1 MNALFA
7 GRLPDPGACD
17 RMRPEKSKCK
27 NSDSG
32 NFKRKLR
39 QKRKQCASCD
49 NGNPDFQHQRA
60 AKTIGFL
67 PHIDRTE
74 RPRQI
79 NDKDEPDDSLR
90 ESVRRSHQLKPD
102 IIEQRNKASH

>member
-17 RMRPEKSKCK
+17 RMRAEKSECK
-27 NSDSG
+27 DSDSG
-32 NFKRKLR
+32 DFQRKLR
-39 QKRKQCASCD
+39 QKRKQCASRD

-60 AKTIGFL
+60 AKTVGFL
-67 PHIDRTE
+67 SHINGTNC
-74 RPRQI
+74 PCQI

-90 ESVRRSHQLKPD
+90 ESVRRAHQLKSD